1 MFRVINAAGQI
12 VRTSA
17 SAQDPGRN
25 PMNESQRKPRYL
37 VFSDLHQIPIGFGY
51 RGESPSNDRE
61 VTLVIDEM
69 PSDGKLFCVAVEE
82 IRKPNKGA

>member
-1 MFRVINAAGQI
+1 
-12 VRTSA
+12 
-17 SAQDPGRN
+17 
-25 PMNESQRKPRYL
+25 MNESQRKPRYL